1 MPKLRW
7 GLLLLAAWS
16 LHALAQTAPVP
27 TITLEEAL
35 ERARANS
42 VQFQAAVTESKVA
55 HEDRVQARAALL
67 PSLSYS
73 NQYLYTEGNGTP
85 TGRFIANNAVHEY
98 ISQGNPHEAFNLG
111 LGQIA
116 ELRRTGAAEALARAK
131 AEIAA
136 RGLVATVVQ
145 DYYAL
150 LVAQR
155 KYANAQTAAAEANDF
170 LELSRKLEHGGEV
183 AHSDVVKAQLQSN
196 DGDRNLRE
204 AQLGSEKARLALAV
218 LLFPNFNQD
227 FNVADD
233 LNATPA
239 LPTFADTE
247 TLGQRH
253 NPALAAALAAARA
266 ASEEVAVARSAHFPT
281 LMFDYWY
288 GIDADHFATRSGRFR
303 NLGYSAA
310 ATLNIPVWNWGATE
324 SKVKQAEFRRQQ
336 ARVELSAAQRGL
348 IADLHSYH
356 AEAASAHDQLE
367 TLRASVDL
375 AAESLRL
382 TTLRYQGGEATAL
395 EVVDAQNTLVQARNA
410 SADGEARYRVALA
423 NLQTLTGTP

>member
-1 MPKLRW
+1 MPKLKW
-7 GLLLLAAWS
+7 ACLLLVSWS
-16 LHALAQTAPVP
+16 LHAIAQTTPVP

-35 ERARANS
+35 QRARANS
-42 VQFQAAVTESKVA
+42 PQFQAAVTESKIA

-67 PSLSYS
+67 PSLNYN

-85 TGRFIANNAVHEY
+85 SGRFIANNGVHEY
-98 ISQGNPHEAFNLG
+98 ISQGNPHDTFNLG

-116 ELRRTGAAEALARAK
+116 QLRRSAAAEALARAK

-150 LVAQR
+150 VVAQR
-155 KYANAQTAAAEANDF
+155 RYANAQTAAQEADNF
-170 LELSRKLEHGGEV
+170 LDLSRKLEHGGEV

-196 DGDRNLRE
+196 DRHRDLRE
-204 AQLGSEKARLALAV
+204 AQLGMEKGRLALAV

-233 LNATPA
+233 LNTTPA

-247 TLGQRH
+247 SRAQSK

-266 ASEEVAVARSAHFPT
+266 AEQEVTVARSAHFPT
-281 LMFDYWY
+281 LILDYWY
-288 GIDADHFATRSGRFR
+288 GIDANHFATRTDGFR

-310 ATLNIPVWNWGATE
+310 ATLNIPVWNWGATQ
-324 SKVKQAEFRRQQ
+324 SKVRQAEFRRQQ

-348 IADLHSYH
+348 IADLHSFY
-356 AEAASAHDQLE
+356 AEAESAHGELE
-367 TLRASVDL
+367 ILRASVDL
-375 AAESLRL
+375 AADSLRL
-382 TTLRYQGGEATAL
+382 TNLRYQGGEATAL
-395 EVVDAQNTLVQARNA
+395 EVVDAQNTLAQAHNA
-410 SADGEARYRVALA
+410 YADGEARYRLALA
-423 NLQTLTGTP
+423 NLQTLTGTL